1 MTLPDFGEREKD
13 MTGREAAALA
23 ATLTA
28 ALAGGAAAE
37 ALGLPA
43 GWMLGAGIVAAALA
57 GFGRDPNPPVP
68 LRDAAFLVLGVLLG
82 SSVDE
87 QTLREAAQWPA
98 SFLILAATV
107 VLMMWA
113 GARMLERVFGYDS
126 NTARLASA
134 PGALSAVMAAALETR
149 CDIRKVALLQTLRL
163 VVLVAILPI
172 LLDLA
177 LPAPTPPA
185 PVILKD
191 PVELGLVFGL
201 GALASWLLARIRTPA
216 GWVIGGLLASMILHL
231 AGLAHGRPSIWL
243 AAPAY
248 VVVGLLIG
256 ARLYGVTLA
265 ELRGALK
272 AAAALVALLVLIGGI
287 GAVLASWAS
296 QVPLAQ
302 AAVAF
307 APGGAEAMAVVG
319 LAMGFDAAY
328 VGAHHIARIL
338 ALSLTAPFWT
348 KRD

>member
-1 MTLPDFGEREKD
+1 MTR
-13 MTGREAAALA
+13 REAAALGLSLA
-23 ATLTA
+23 A
-28 ALAGGAAAE
+28 ALAGGAAAQ

-43 GWMLGAGIVAAALA
+43 GWMLGAGIVAAILA
-57 GFGRDPNPPVP
+57 AYGHDADPPAP
-68 LRDAAFLVLGVLLG
+68 LRDAAFLILGVLLG

-87 QTLREAAQWPA
+87 RTLQEAARWPA
-98 SFLILAATV
+98 SFLILAVTV
-107 VLMMWA
+107 VAMMGG
-113 GARMLERVFGYDS
+113 GARLLERVFGYDS

-134 PGALSAVMAAALETR
+134 PGALSAVMAAALEAQ

-172 LLDLA
+172 LLEFA
-177 LPAPTPPA
+177 LPSPAPSE
-185 PVILKD
+185 PVILTD
-191 PVELGLVFGL
+191 PLKLALVFGL
-201 GALASWLLARIRTPA
+201 GALAGWRLTKIRTPA
-216 GWVIGGLLASMILHL
+216 AYVIGGLLVSMTLHL
-231 AGLAHGRPSIWL
+231 TGIVHGRPSIWL

-265 ELRGALK
+265 ELRSAFRASAMLVTL
-272 AAAALVALLVLIGGI
+272 LVAIGGI
-287 GAVLASWAS
+287 GAALASWAS
-296 QVPLAQ
+296 GIPFAQ

-348 KRD
+348 RRR